1 LYAVPGPPN
10 TFAGLLFYN
19 FIAIIDLTKPA
30 LMQYMIIERFHAG
43 KVKSLY
49 KRFDEKGRM
58 LPEGVNYINSWI
70 DEHVSTCY
78 QLMESDSIES
88 IHQWIGRW
96 SDLADFEV
104 IPVISSTAAKA
115 KALATSDI

>member
-1 LYAVPGPPN
+1 
-10 TFAGLLFYN
+10 
-19 FIAIIDLTKPA
+19 
-30 LMQYMIIERFHAG
+30 MQYMIIERFHDG

-58 LPEGVNYINSWI
+58 LPEGINYINSWI
-70 DEHVSTCY
+70 NEQVSTCY

-88 IHQWIGRW
+88 IHQWIAHW

-104 IPVISSTAAKA
+104 IPVISSAEAKA
-115 KALATSDI
+115 KVLAT